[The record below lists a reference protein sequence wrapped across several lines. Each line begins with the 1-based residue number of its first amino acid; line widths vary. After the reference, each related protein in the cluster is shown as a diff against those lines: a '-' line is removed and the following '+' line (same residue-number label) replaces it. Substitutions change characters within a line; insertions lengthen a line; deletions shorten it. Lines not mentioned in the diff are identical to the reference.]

1 MRSFSSDSPGPSAVI
16 VEPSSPLSSAQA
28 PTASLL
34 LFAYNHEAFI
44 EEALR
49 SALRQ
54 DLDDYELIIVDDGST
69 DGTRAKIEAI
79 LAAGGHAGRRIKTIF
94 HDRNQGVLAAVNAA
108 MAQAS
113 GDVFVMMAG
122 DDISLPDRLQR
133 TLRIFA
139 EAPEVQLAYGEVA
152 FIDERGAALRPA
164 APCGVAQRFA
174 YARARTGRIYAG
186 PLPCGA
192 SAAYRRR
199 LYDVFGPMRVGPH
212 GEDNCYWV
220 RALLLGEIHH
230 DPACFIQWRQH
241 SANLSNY
248 QPSAG
253 DAWRPRH
260 LDWMEKH
267 AGMSAQWL
275 QDIAVARA
283 QGLISVWRAAIVRY
297 AAIREDATWALEC
310 SSLRPDPWGSWLR
323 SAWKLLQVGRLSTT
337 FRMLKLRLFRS
348 RREKRW
354 QVLAKLKSNGPV

>member
-1 MRSFSSDSPGPSAVI
+1 
-16 VEPSSPLSSAQA
+16 
-28 PTASLL
+28 
-34 LFAYNHEAFI
+34 
-44 EEALR
+44 
-49 SALRQ
+49 
-54 DLDDYELIIVDDGST
+54 
-69 DGTRAKIEAI
+69 
-79 LAAGGHAGRRIKTIF
+79 
-94 HDRNQGVLAAVNAA
+94 VLAAVNAA

-139 EAPEVQLAYGEVA
+139 AAPEVQLAYGEVA

-164 APCGVAQRFA
+164 PTGGMAQRFA
-174 YARARTGRIYAG
+174 YARARFGRIYAG
-186 PLPCGA
+186 ALPCGA

-199 LYDVFGPMRVGPH
+199 LYDVFGPMRAGPH

-253 DAWRPRH
+253 DAWRLRH

-267 AGMSAQWL
+267 AGMSSQWL
-275 QDIAVARA
+275 QDIAVART

-297 AAIREDATWALEC
+297 AAIREDATRSLEVA
-310 SSLRPDPWGSWLR
+310 SLRPDPWGSWLR

>member
-1 MRSFSSDSPGPSAVI
+1 
-16 VEPSSPLSSAQA
+16 
-28 PTASLL
+28 
-34 LFAYNHEAFI
+34 
-44 EEALR
+44 
-49 SALRQ
+49 
-54 DLDDYELIIVDDGST
+54 
-69 DGTRAKIEAI
+69 
-79 LAAGGHAGRRIKTIF
+79 
-94 HDRNQGVLAAVNAA
+94 
-108 MAQAS
+108 
-113 GDVFVMMAG
+113 
-122 DDISLPDRLQR
+122 
-133 TLRIFA
+133 
-139 EAPEVQLAYGEVA
+139 
-152 FIDERGAALRPA
+152 
-164 APCGVAQRFA
+164 VAQRFA
-174 YARARTGRIYAG
+174 YARARFGRIYAG
-186 PLPCGA
+186 ASPCGA

-241 SANLSNY
+241 GANLSNY

-275 QDIAVARA
+275 QDIEVARA

-297 AAIREDATWALEC
+297 AAMREDATWSLEVA
-310 SSLRPDPWGSWLR
+310 SLRADPWGRWLR

>member
-1 MRSFSSDSPGPSAVI
+1 MP
-16 VEPSSPLSSAQA
+16 
-28 PTASLL
+28 ASLL
-34 LFAYNHEAFI
+34 LVAYNHEAFI
-44 EEALR
+44 EAALI

-54 DLDDYELIIVDDGST
+54 DVAGFELVIVDDAST
-69 DGTRAKIEAI
+69 DRTREIIQAV
-79 LAAGGHAGRRIKTIF
+79 LAREDTSGLKVTTIF
-94 HDRNQGVLAAVNAA
+94 HERNLGVLAAVNAA
-108 MAQAS
+108 MAVAT
-113 GDVFVMMAG
+113 GEVFVMMAG

-152 FIDERGAALRPA
+152 FIDERGAALRPV
-164 APCGVAQRFA
+164 PTSGMAQRFA
-174 YARARTGRIYAG
+174 YARARFGRIYAG
-186 PLPCGA
+186 ALPCGA

-199 LYDVFGPMRVGPH
+199 LYDVFGPMRAGPH

-275 QDIAVARA
+275 QDIEVART

-297 AAIREDATWALEC
+297 AAIREDATRSLEVA
-310 SSLRPDPWGSWLR
+310 SLRADPWGSWLR

>member
-1 MRSFSSDSPGPSAVI
+1 
-16 VEPSSPLSSAQA
+16 LSSAQA

-54 DLDDYELIIVDDGST
+54 DLDDYELIIVDDAST

-164 APCGVAQRFA
+164 PTCGVAQRFA
-174 YARARTGRIYAG
+174 YARARFGRIYAG
-186 PLPCGA
+186 ASPCGA

-241 SANLSNY
+241 GANLSNY

-297 AAIREDATWALEC
+297 AAIREDATRALEC

>member
-1 MRSFSSDSPGPSAVI
+1 
-16 VEPSSPLSSAQA
+16 LSSAQA

-174 YARARTGRIYAG
+174 YARARFGRIYAG
-186 PLPCGA
+186 ALPCGA

>member
-186 PLPCGA
+186 ALPCGA

>member
-1 MRSFSSDSPGPSAVI
+1 M
-16 VEPSSPLSSAQA
+16 
-28 PTASLL
+28 
-34 LFAYNHEAFI
+34 
-44 EEALR
+44 R

-174 YARARTGRIYAG
+174 YARARFGRIYAG
-186 PLPCGA
+186 ALPCGA

>member
-1 MRSFSSDSPGPSAVI
+1 M
-16 VEPSSPLSSAQA
+16 PLSSAQA
-28 PTASLL
+28 PSASLL

-54 DLDDYELIIVDDGST
+54 DLEDYELVIVDDAST

-79 LAAGGHAGRRIKTIF
+79 LAGGGHADRRIRTIF
-94 HDRNQGVLAAVNAA
+94 HERNQGVLAAVNAA

-113 GDVFVMMAG
+113 SDVFVIMAG
-122 DDISLPDRLQR
+122 DDISMPDRLRR
-133 TLRIFA
+133 TLQIFS
-139 EAPEVQLAYGEVA
+139 EAPEVQLVYGEVA
-152 FIDERGAALRPA
+152 FIDEHGAALRPVPA
-164 APCGVAQRFA
+164 GGMAQRFT
-174 YARARTGRIYAG
+174 YARGRFGRIYAG
-186 PLPCGA
+186 ASPCGA

-199 LYDVFGPMRVGPH
+199 LYDVFGPMESGTH
-212 GEDNCYWV
+212 AEDNCYWV
-220 RALLLGEIHH
+220 RALLLGAIHH

-241 SANLSNY
+241 SSNLSNY

-275 QDIAVARA
+275 RDIKVART
-283 QGLISVWRAAIVRY
+283 QGLISAWRAAVVRY
-297 AAIREDATWALEC
+297 AAMREDATWSLEVA
-310 SSLRPDPWGSWLR
+310 SLRADPWGRWLW
-323 SAWKLLQVGRLSTT
+323 SAWKLLQVGRFSTA

-348 RREKRW
+348 RRVKRW
-354 QVLAKLKSNGPV
+354 QVLAKLKSNSTV

>member
-1 MRSFSSDSPGPSAVI
+1 VVI

-54 DLDDYELIIVDDGST
+54 DLDDYELVIVDDAST

-139 EAPEVQLAYGEVA
+139 AAPEVQLAYGEVA

-164 APCGVAQRFA
+164 PTGGMAQRFA
-174 YARARTGRIYAG
+174 YARARFGRIYAG
-186 PLPCGA
+186 ALPCGA

-253 DAWRPRH
+253 DAWRLRH

-267 AGMSAQWL
+267 AGMSSQWL
-275 QDIAVARA
+275 QDIAVART

-297 AAIREDATWALEC
+297 AAIREDATRSLEVA
-310 SSLRPDPWGSWLR
+310 SLRPDPWGSWLR